1 MNKQFTAILWFS
13 VMASAF
19 LVQTSYAK
27 GFDDPILSAGRLH
40 TGKRVSSADS
50 ASSRAMVVDIINKV
64 IKASSSFDINA
75 VADLYTP
82 NAVVADE
89 EPPFSWNGPTAGVQ
103 WISTVEKTC
112 KDFKLKDF
120 KAKIGSINVYLQTD
134 ESVYVVVPV
143 DYTGQIKGDRFE
155 EEGAFTF
162 IFRMVSGRWLIKS
175 QVWVARKGM

>member
-1 MNKQFTAILWFS
+1 MNKKFTAILWFS
-13 VMASAF
+13 VIAATF

-27 GFDDPILSAGRLH
+27 GFDDPIPSLGRLH
-40 TGKRVSSADS
+40 GGKRVSSADS
-50 ASSRAMVVDIINKV
+50 ASARAEVTDIIKKV
-64 IKASSSFDINA
+64 INASSSFDINA

-103 WISTVEKTC
+103 WVSTVEKTC
-112 KDFKLKDF
+112 KDYKLKNF
-120 KAKIGSINVYLQTD
+120 KGKIGSISVYLQTE
-134 ESVYVVVPV
+134 ESIYVVVPV
-143 DYTGQIKGDRFE
+143 EYTGQIKGDRFE
-155 EEGAFTF
+155 EDGAFTF

>member
-1 MNKQFTAILWFS
+1 MNKQIFIFFLSCLASGLMMQTAYGNTI
-13 VMASAF
+13 V
-19 LVQTSYAK
+19 
-27 GFDDPILSAGRLH
+27 PCIH
-40 TGKRVSSADS
+40 TEEIADS
-50 ASSRAMVVDIINKV
+50 ASNRNEVMQIINTV
-64 IKASSSFDINA
+64 IKASSSFDVNA
-75 VADLYTP
+75 VTDLYTP

-112 KDFKLKDF
+112 KDYKLKNF
-120 KAKIGSINVYLQTD
+120 RAKIRDISVYLQTQ

-143 DYTGQIKGDRFE
+143 DYTGEIKGDRFD

-162 IFRMVSGRWLIKS
+162 IFRLVNGHWLIKS